1 MIKEERLEISALS
14 ILFVD
19 EIDSVELEFRQY
31 LDRIL
36 EKGKIHGI
44 YSIFITKSNRY
55 FTKKFDRKIEIL
67 KQTREQGSINDQEH
81 YIFQIKW
88 NQELNINRRSL
99 NYK

>member
-81 YIFQIKW
+81 YIFQIK
-88 NQELNINRRSL
+88 
-99 NYK
+99 